1 MRLLLMILGH
11 FESAMFSEGAT
22 CKLSTISKWFTE
34 SDSNCWIC
42 YFKWFITNN
51 QYIRVIFH
59 WHSTQVCIRCYLTK
73 LNMDAHKAF
82 PLVTNWEQIINY
94 YCTFFCCICDNFSC
108 SVDPWCSSLH
118 WGRDISSWHLD
129 RIRYWTHR
137 WQSVFITMVLNVS

>member
-1 MRLLLMILGH
+1 MRLLFNDSWFILNRPWK
-11 FESAMFSEGAT
+11 MFSEGAT

-94 YCTFFCCICDNFSC
+94 YCTFFAAFVTILVAVWIPDAAHFIEEGTFCLSILTAFVTEPTDGNQSL
-108 SVDPWCSSLH
+108 SQWC
-118 WGRDISSWHLD
+118 
-129 RIRYWTHR
+129 
-137 WQSVFITMVLNVS
+137 